1 MPLFYFDLVD
11 GFHSGDEEG
20 TELEGAVE
28 ARVEAVKLA
37 GAFLRECSSLL
48 WRGED
53 FRVLVFDEART
64 LLTTVLVTTS
74 DSPTMEDRLKAESGF
89 LH

>member
-1 MPLFYFDLVD
+1 MPIFFFDLED
-11 GFHSGDEEG
+11 GVYSGDEEG

-28 ARVEAVKLA
+28 ARAEAVKLA
-37 GAFLRECSSLL
+37 GACVRERPSLL
-48 WRGED
+48 WRGDE

-64 LLTTVLVTTS
+64 LLTTVLVSTS
-74 DSPTMEDRLKAESGF
+74 DSPTMQDRLKAEASF